1 MEDLDVNILIQTFNE
16 KVASLTT
23 ELIVKEATIKQL
35 NTKIQILSAA
45 AYPAKVE
52 KVKNDNKKQS
62 DDFE

>member
-1 MEDLDVNILIQTFNE
+1 MDELDVNVLIQTFNE
-16 KVASLTT
+16 KLTQLTT

-45 AYPAKVE
+45 AHPAKIE
-52 KVKNDNKKQS
+52 KVKNENKKQT

>member
-1 MEDLDVNILIQTFNE
+1 MDELDVNVLIQTFNE
-16 KVASLTT
+16 KLAQLTT

-52 KVKNDNKKQS
+52 KAKNDNKKQT